1 MIHFKKFFLFT
12 LLFFFAGC
20 ASDEPQGLSDAELIQ
35 AIIDADNK
43 IEVDMESLPSSA
55 RSTMED
61 GYLSEYY
68 HLQSLKA
75 SMLGYEV
82 SIAGKPGRLGKRSE
96 IYFDVDGKKLDYSEY
111 EKDSWFYDDDFYN
124 RSESGDKR
132 DWECFSIEY
141 PITVTTPNGN
151 TYTFEDE
158 ESVKEYYEAYEI
170 DEDISVVY
178 PINITDNDGE
188 LIVIDSD
195 ERLEEAYKDCYGRGR
210 DWVEN
215 KKCFSLVYP
224 VSYLMPDGTTIEIS
238 ADDEESWTELK
249 SWYDDNPNS
258 DERPSL
264 QYPVDIIYEIDVE
277 EGTQDVRVVT
287 INSEDEMTSAKEEC
301 REMWGEYYD
310 DWEER
315 ECFELVYPV
324 SYLMPDGTT
333 IEISADDEESWTELK
348 SWYDDNPNSDERPSL
363 QYPVDII
370 YEIDVEEGTQDVRVV
385 TINSEDEMTS
395 AKEECRE
402 MWGEYYDDWEERE
415 CFELVYPVSYLMPD
429 GTTIEISADDEESW
443 AEYKSWYDD
452 NPESDERPSLQYPVE
467 ITYRTEEGTETQII
481 NSEEEMISA
490 KEECREVE
498 NEEDEGYECYEYVY
512 PITFILPDESTV
524 EISGED
530 DESGWGL
537 IRRFYEQ
544 NPNYEEEPA
553 LQFPVEVVVEGDMV
567 LVIDTSEDWE
577 VFIEENCDRQE

>member
-1 MIHFKKFFLFT
+1 MNHFKKFFLFT
-12 LLFFFAGC
+12 LLLFFAGC
-20 ASDEPQGLSDAELIQ
+20 ANDEPQGLSDAELIQ

-43 IEVDMESLPSSA
+43 IEVEMESLPSSA
-55 RSTMED
+55 RATMED

-96 IYFDVDGKKLDYSEY
+96 IYFNVDGKKLDYSEY

-124 RSESGDKR
+124 RTESGDKR

-195 ERLEEAYKDCYGRGR
+195 ERLKEAYKDCYGRGR

-224 VSYLMPDGTTIEIS
+224 VSYLMPDGTTIEI
-238 ADDEESWTELK
+238 A
-249 SWYDDNPNS
+249 
-258 DERPSL
+258 
-264 QYPVDIIYEIDVE
+264 
-277 EGTQDVRVVT
+277 
-287 INSEDEMTSAKEEC
+287 
-301 REMWGEYYD
+301 
-310 DWEER
+310 
-315 ECFELVYPV
+315 
-324 SYLMPDGTT
+324 
-333 IEISADDEESWTELK
+333 
-348 SWYDDNPNSDERPSL
+348 
-363 QYPVDII
+363 
-370 YEIDVEEGTQDVRVV
+370 
-385 TINSEDEMTS
+385 
-395 AKEECRE
+395 
-402 MWGEYYDDWEERE
+402 
-415 CFELVYPVSYLMPD
+415 
-429 GTTIEISADDEESW
+429 ADDEESW

-537 IRRFYEQ
+537 IRSFYEQ

-567 LVIDTSEDWE
+567 LIIDTSEDWE

>member
-1 MIHFKKFFLFT
+1 MSHFKKFFLFT

-20 ASDEPQGLSDAELIQ
+20 ANDEPQGLSDAELIQ

-195 ERLEEAYKDCYGRGR
+195 ERLKEAYKDCYGRGR

-215 KKCFSLVYP
+215 KKCFS
-224 VSYLMPDGTTIEIS
+224 
-238 ADDEESWTELK
+238 
-249 SWYDDNPNS
+249 
-258 DERPSL
+258 
-264 QYPVDIIYEIDVE
+264 
-277 EGTQDVRVVT
+277 
-287 INSEDEMTSAKEEC
+287 
-301 REMWGEYYD
+301 
-310 DWEER
+310 
-315 ECFELVYPV
+315 
-324 SYLMPDGTT
+324 
-333 IEISADDEESWTELK
+333 
-348 SWYDDNPNSDERPSL
+348 
-363 QYPVDII
+363 
-370 YEIDVEEGTQDVRVV
+370 
-385 TINSEDEMTS
+385 
-395 AKEECRE
+395 
-402 MWGEYYDDWEERE
+402 
-415 CFELVYPVSYLMPD
+415 LVYPVSYLMPD

>member
-1 MIHFKKFFLFT
+1 MSHFKKFFLFT

-20 ASDEPQGLSDAELIQ
+20 ASDEPQGLSDADLIQ

-170 DEDISVVY
+170 DEDILVVY

-195 ERLEEAYKDCYGRGR
+195 ERLKEAYKDCYGRGR

-215 KKCFSLVYP
+215 KKCFS
-224 VSYLMPDGTTIEIS
+224 
-238 ADDEESWTELK
+238 
-249 SWYDDNPNS
+249 
-258 DERPSL
+258 
-264 QYPVDIIYEIDVE
+264 
-277 EGTQDVRVVT
+277 
-287 INSEDEMTSAKEEC
+287 
-301 REMWGEYYD
+301 
-310 DWEER
+310 
-315 ECFELVYPV
+315 
-324 SYLMPDGTT
+324 
-333 IEISADDEESWTELK
+333 
-348 SWYDDNPNSDERPSL
+348 
-363 QYPVDII
+363 
-370 YEIDVEEGTQDVRVV
+370 
-385 TINSEDEMTS
+385 
-395 AKEECRE
+395 
-402 MWGEYYDDWEERE
+402 
-415 CFELVYPVSYLMPD
+415 LVYPVSYLMPD

-498 NEEDEGYECYEYVY
+498 NEGYECYEYVY

-553 LQFPVEVVVEGDMV
+553 LQFPVEVIVEGDMV

>member
-1 MIHFKKFFLFT
+1 MSHFKKFFLFT

-20 ASDEPQGLSDAELIQ
+20 ANDEPQGLSDAELIQ

-195 ERLEEAYKDCYGRGR
+195 ERLKEAYKDCYGRGR

-215 KKCFSLVYP
+215 KKCFS
-224 VSYLMPDGTTIEIS
+224 
-238 ADDEESWTELK
+238 
-249 SWYDDNPNS
+249 
-258 DERPSL
+258 
-264 QYPVDIIYEIDVE
+264 
-277 EGTQDVRVVT
+277 
-287 INSEDEMTSAKEEC
+287 
-301 REMWGEYYD
+301 
-310 DWEER
+310 
-315 ECFELVYPV
+315 
-324 SYLMPDGTT
+324 
-333 IEISADDEESWTELK
+333 
-348 SWYDDNPNSDERPSL
+348 
-363 QYPVDII
+363 
-370 YEIDVEEGTQDVRVV
+370 
-385 TINSEDEMTS
+385 
-395 AKEECRE
+395 
-402 MWGEYYDDWEERE
+402 
-415 CFELVYPVSYLMPD
+415 LVYPVSYLMPD

-567 LVIDTSEDWE
+567 LVIDASEDWE

>member
-1 MIHFKKFFLFT
+1 MSHFKKFFLFT

-43 IEVDMESLPSSA
+43 IEVEMESLPSSA

-61 GYLSEYY
+61 SYLSEYY

-96 IYFDVDGKKLDYSEY
+96 IYFNVDGKKLDYSEY

-124 RSESGDKR
+124 RTESGDKR

-195 ERLEEAYKDCYGRGR
+195 ERLKEAYKDCYGRGR

-215 KKCFSLVYP
+215 KKCFS
-224 VSYLMPDGTTIEIS
+224 
-238 ADDEESWTELK
+238 
-249 SWYDDNPNS
+249 
-258 DERPSL
+258 
-264 QYPVDIIYEIDVE
+264 
-277 EGTQDVRVVT
+277 
-287 INSEDEMTSAKEEC
+287 
-301 REMWGEYYD
+301 
-310 DWEER
+310 
-315 ECFELVYPV
+315 
-324 SYLMPDGTT
+324 
-333 IEISADDEESWTELK
+333 
-348 SWYDDNPNSDERPSL
+348 
-363 QYPVDII
+363 
-370 YEIDVEEGTQDVRVV
+370 
-385 TINSEDEMTS
+385 
-395 AKEECRE
+395 
-402 MWGEYYDDWEERE
+402 
-415 CFELVYPVSYLMPD
+415 LVYPVSYLMPD

-567 LVIDTSEDWE
+567 LIIDTSEDWE

>member
-1 MIHFKKFFLFT
+1 MSHFKKFFLFT

-20 ASDEPQGLSDAELIQ
+20 ANDEPQGLSDAELIQ

-43 IEVDMESLPSSA
+43 IEVEMESLPSSA

-96 IYFDVDGKKLDYSEY
+96 IYFNVDGKKLDYSEY

-124 RSESGDKR
+124 RTESGDKR

-195 ERLEEAYKDCYGRGR
+195 ERLKEAYKDCYGRGR

-215 KKCFSLVYP
+215 KKCFS
-224 VSYLMPDGTTIEIS
+224 
-238 ADDEESWTELK
+238 
-249 SWYDDNPNS
+249 
-258 DERPSL
+258 
-264 QYPVDIIYEIDVE
+264 
-277 EGTQDVRVVT
+277 
-287 INSEDEMTSAKEEC
+287 
-301 REMWGEYYD
+301 
-310 DWEER
+310 
-315 ECFELVYPV
+315 
-324 SYLMPDGTT
+324 
-333 IEISADDEESWTELK
+333 
-348 SWYDDNPNSDERPSL
+348 
-363 QYPVDII
+363 
-370 YEIDVEEGTQDVRVV
+370 
-385 TINSEDEMTS
+385 
-395 AKEECRE
+395 
-402 MWGEYYDDWEERE
+402 
-415 CFELVYPVSYLMPD
+415 LVYPVSYLMPD

-498 NEEDEGYECYEYVY
+498 NEDDEGYECYEYVY

-567 LVIDTSEDWE
+567 LIIDTSEDWE

>member
-1 MIHFKKFFLFT
+1 MSHFNKFFLFT

-20 ASDEPQGLSDAELIQ
+20 ANDEPQGLSDAELIQ

-43 IEVDMESLPSSA
+43 IEVEMESLPSSA

-96 IYFDVDGKKLDYSEY
+96 VYFDVDGKKLDYSEY

-195 ERLEEAYKDCYGRGR
+195 ERLKEAYKDCYGRGR

-215 KKCFSLVYP
+215 KKCFS
-224 VSYLMPDGTTIEIS
+224 
-238 ADDEESWTELK
+238 
-249 SWYDDNPNS
+249 
-258 DERPSL
+258 
-264 QYPVDIIYEIDVE
+264 
-277 EGTQDVRVVT
+277 
-287 INSEDEMTSAKEEC
+287 
-301 REMWGEYYD
+301 
-310 DWEER
+310 
-315 ECFELVYPV
+315 
-324 SYLMPDGTT
+324 
-333 IEISADDEESWTELK
+333 
-348 SWYDDNPNSDERPSL
+348 
-363 QYPVDII
+363 
-370 YEIDVEEGTQDVRVV
+370 
-385 TINSEDEMTS
+385 
-395 AKEECRE
+395 
-402 MWGEYYDDWEERE
+402 
-415 CFELVYPVSYLMPD
+415 LVYPVSYLMPD

>member
-1 MIHFKKFFLFT
+1 MSHFKKFFLFT

-20 ASDEPQGLSDAELIQ
+20 ANDEPQGLSDAELIQ

-124 RSESGDKR
+124 RSDSGDKR

-158 ESVKEYYEAYEI
+158 ESVKEYYEAYEM

-195 ERLEEAYKDCYGRGR
+195 ERLKEAYKDCYGRGR

-224 VSYLMPDGTTIEIS
+224 VSYLMPDGTIIEIS
-238 ADDEESWTELK
+238 A
-249 SWYDDNPNS
+249 N
-258 DERPSL
+258 
-264 QYPVDIIYEIDVE
+264 
-277 EGTQDVRVVT
+277 
-287 INSEDEMTSAKEEC
+287 
-301 REMWGEYYD
+301 
-310 DWEER
+310 
-315 ECFELVYPV
+315 
-324 SYLMPDGTT
+324 
-333 IEISADDEESWTELK
+333 
-348 SWYDDNPNSDERPSL
+348 
-363 QYPVDII
+363 
-370 YEIDVEEGTQDVRVV
+370 
-385 TINSEDEMTS
+385 
-395 AKEECRE
+395 
-402 MWGEYYDDWEERE
+402 
-415 CFELVYPVSYLMPD
+415 
-429 GTTIEISADDEESW
+429 DEESW

-524 EISGED
+524 ELSGED

-537 IRRFYEQ
+537 IRRFYEE

>member
-1 MIHFKKFFLFT
+1 MSHFKKFFLFT

-195 ERLEEAYKDCYGRGR
+195 ERLKEAYKDCYGRGR

-215 KKCFSLVYP
+215 KKCFS
-224 VSYLMPDGTTIEIS
+224 
-238 ADDEESWTELK
+238 
-249 SWYDDNPNS
+249 
-258 DERPSL
+258 
-264 QYPVDIIYEIDVE
+264 
-277 EGTQDVRVVT
+277 
-287 INSEDEMTSAKEEC
+287 
-301 REMWGEYYD
+301 
-310 DWEER
+310 
-315 ECFELVYPV
+315 
-324 SYLMPDGTT
+324 
-333 IEISADDEESWTELK
+333 
-348 SWYDDNPNSDERPSL
+348 
-363 QYPVDII
+363 
-370 YEIDVEEGTQDVRVV
+370 
-385 TINSEDEMTS
+385 
-395 AKEECRE
+395 
-402 MWGEYYDDWEERE
+402 
-415 CFELVYPVSYLMPD
+415 LVYPVSYLMPD

>member
-1 MIHFKKFFLFT
+1 MSHFKKFFLFT

-20 ASDEPQGLSDAELIQ
+20 ANDEPQGLSDAELIQ

-195 ERLEEAYKDCYGRGR
+195 ERLKEAYKDCYGRGR

-215 KKCFSLVYP
+215 KKCFS
-224 VSYLMPDGTTIEIS
+224 
-238 ADDEESWTELK
+238 
-249 SWYDDNPNS
+249 
-258 DERPSL
+258 
-264 QYPVDIIYEIDVE
+264 
-277 EGTQDVRVVT
+277 
-287 INSEDEMTSAKEEC
+287 
-301 REMWGEYYD
+301 
-310 DWEER
+310 
-315 ECFELVYPV
+315 
-324 SYLMPDGTT
+324 
-333 IEISADDEESWTELK
+333 
-348 SWYDDNPNSDERPSL
+348 
-363 QYPVDII
+363 
-370 YEIDVEEGTQDVRVV
+370 
-385 TINSEDEMTS
+385 
-395 AKEECRE
+395 
-402 MWGEYYDDWEERE
+402 
-415 CFELVYPVSYLMPD
+415 LVYPVSYLMPD

-467 ITYRTEEGTETQII
+467 ITYRTEQGTETQII

>member
-1 MIHFKKFFLFT
+1 MSHFKKFFLFT

-20 ASDEPQGLSDAELIQ
+20 ANDEPQGLSDAELIQ

-55 RSTMED
+55 KSTMED

-111 EKDSWFYDDDFYN
+111 EKDSWFYDDDFYS

-158 ESVKEYYEAYEI
+158 ESVKEYYEVYEI

-178 PINITDNDGE
+178 PINITDNNGE

-195 ERLEEAYKDCYGRGR
+195 ERLKDAYKDCYGRGR

-224 VSYLMPDGTTIEIS
+224 VSYLMPDG
-238 ADDEESWTELK
+238 A
-249 SWYDDNPNS
+249 
-258 DERPSL
+258 
-264 QYPVDIIYEIDVE
+264 
-277 EGTQDVRVVT
+277 
-287 INSEDEMTSAKEEC
+287 
-301 REMWGEYYD
+301 
-310 DWEER
+310 
-315 ECFELVYPV
+315 
-324 SYLMPDGTT
+324 
-333 IEISADDEESWTELK
+333 
-348 SWYDDNPNSDERPSL
+348 
-363 QYPVDII
+363 
-370 YEIDVEEGTQDVRVV
+370 
-385 TINSEDEMTS
+385 
-395 AKEECRE
+395 
-402 MWGEYYDDWEERE
+402 
-415 CFELVYPVSYLMPD
+415 
-429 GTTIEISADDEESW
+429 TIEISADDEESW

-530 DESGWGL
+530 DESSWGL

>member
-1 MIHFKKFFLFT
+1 
-12 LLFFFAGC
+12 
-20 ASDEPQGLSDAELIQ
+20 
-35 AIIDADNK
+35 
-43 IEVDMESLPSSA
+43 MESLPSSA

-61 GYLSEYY
+61 SYLSEYY

-96 IYFDVDGKKLDYSEY
+96 VYFDVDGKKLDYSEY

-124 RSESGDKR
+124 RTESGDKR

-195 ERLEEAYKDCYGRGR
+195 ERLKEAYKDCYGRGR

-215 KKCFSLVYP
+215 KKCFS
-224 VSYLMPDGTTIEIS
+224 
-238 ADDEESWTELK
+238 
-249 SWYDDNPNS
+249 
-258 DERPSL
+258 
-264 QYPVDIIYEIDVE
+264 
-277 EGTQDVRVVT
+277 
-287 INSEDEMTSAKEEC
+287 
-301 REMWGEYYD
+301 
-310 DWEER
+310 
-315 ECFELVYPV
+315 
-324 SYLMPDGTT
+324 
-333 IEISADDEESWTELK
+333 
-348 SWYDDNPNSDERPSL
+348 
-363 QYPVDII
+363 
-370 YEIDVEEGTQDVRVV
+370 
-385 TINSEDEMTS
+385 
-395 AKEECRE
+395 
-402 MWGEYYDDWEERE
+402 
-415 CFELVYPVSYLMPD
+415 LVYPVSYLMPD

-481 NSEEEMISA
+481 SSEEEMISA

-498 NEEDEGYECYEYVY
+498 NEDDEGYECYEYVY

>member
-1 MIHFKKFFLFT
+1 M
-12 LLFFFAGC
+12 A
-20 ASDEPQGLSDAELIQ
+20 
-35 AIIDADNK
+35 
-43 IEVDMESLPSSA
+43 
-55 RSTMED
+55 
-61 GYLSEYY
+61 
-68 HLQSLKA
+68 
-75 SMLGYEV
+75 
-82 SIAGKPGRLGKRSE
+82 
-96 IYFDVDGKKLDYSEY
+96 
-111 EKDSWFYDDDFYN
+111 
-124 RSESGDKR
+124 
-132 DWECFSIEY
+132 
-141 PITVTTPNGN
+141 
-151 TYTFEDE
+151 
-158 ESVKEYYEAYEI
+158 
-170 DEDISVVY
+170 
-178 PINITDNDGE
+178 
-188 LIVIDSD
+188 
-195 ERLEEAYKDCYGRGR
+195 
-210 DWVEN
+210 
-215 KKCFSLVYP
+215 
-224 VSYLMPDGTTIEIS
+224 
-238 ADDEESWTELK
+238 
-249 SWYDDNPNS
+249 
-258 DERPSL
+258 
-264 QYPVDIIYEIDVE
+264 
-277 EGTQDVRVVT
+277 
-287 INSEDEMTSAKEEC
+287 SAKEEC

-333 IEISADDEESWTELK
+333 IEISGDDEDGWVVIKL
-348 SWYDDNPNSDERPSL
+348 WYDDNPDSEERPSL

-370 YEIDVEEGTQDVRVV
+370 YEIDVEEGTQDVRIV

-402 MWGEYYDDWEERE
+402 MWGEYYGDWEERE

-429 GTTIEISADDEESW
+429 GTIIEISADDEESW

-481 NSEEEMISA
+481 NSEEEMTSA

>member
-1 MIHFKKFFLFT
+1 MSHCKKFFLFT

-43 IEVDMESLPSSA
+43 TEVDMESLPSSA

-195 ERLEEAYKDCYGRGR
+195 ERLKEAYKDCYGRGR

-215 KKCFSLVYP
+215 KK
-224 VSYLMPDGTTIEIS
+224 
-238 ADDEESWTELK
+238 
-249 SWYDDNPNS
+249 
-258 DERPSL
+258 
-264 QYPVDIIYEIDVE
+264 
-277 EGTQDVRVVT
+277 
-287 INSEDEMTSAKEEC
+287 
-301 REMWGEYYD
+301 
-310 DWEER
+310 
-315 ECFELVYPV
+315 
-324 SYLMPDGTT
+324 
-333 IEISADDEESWTELK
+333 
-348 SWYDDNPNSDERPSL
+348 
-363 QYPVDII
+363 
-370 YEIDVEEGTQDVRVV
+370 
-385 TINSEDEMTS
+385 
-395 AKEECRE
+395 
-402 MWGEYYDDWEERE
+402 

-481 NSEEEMISA
+481 NSEEEMTSA

-498 NEEDEGYECYEYVY
+498 NEESEGYECYEYVY

-537 IRRFYEQ
+537 IRRFYEE

>member
-1 MIHFKKFFLFT
+1 MNRFNKFFLFT
-12 LLFFFAGC
+12 FLFFFAGC
-20 ASDEPQGLSDAELIQ
+20 ANDEPQGLSDAELIQ

-43 IEVDMESLPSSA
+43 IEVEMESLPSSA

-61 GYLSEYY
+61 SYLSEYY

-111 EKDSWFYDDDFYN
+111 EKDSWFYDDDFY
-124 RSESGDKR
+124 RRTESGDKR

-141 PITVTTPNGN
+141 PITVTTPSGN

-195 ERLEEAYKDCYGRGR
+195 ERLKEAYKDCYGRGR

-224 VSYLMPDGTTIEIS
+224 VSYLMPDGTTIEI
-238 ADDEESWTELK
+238 T
-249 SWYDDNPNS
+249 
-258 DERPSL
+258 
-264 QYPVDIIYEIDVE
+264 
-277 EGTQDVRVVT
+277 
-287 INSEDEMTSAKEEC
+287 
-301 REMWGEYYD
+301 
-310 DWEER
+310 
-315 ECFELVYPV
+315 
-324 SYLMPDGTT
+324 
-333 IEISADDEESWTELK
+333 
-348 SWYDDNPNSDERPSL
+348 
-363 QYPVDII
+363 
-370 YEIDVEEGTQDVRVV
+370 
-385 TINSEDEMTS
+385 
-395 AKEECRE
+395 
-402 MWGEYYDDWEERE
+402 
-415 CFELVYPVSYLMPD
+415 
-429 GTTIEISADDEESW
+429 ADDEESW
-443 AEYKSWYDD
+443 AEFKSWYDD

-467 ITYRTEEGTETQII
+467 ITYRTEEGIETQII
-481 NSEEEMISA
+481 NSEEEMALA

-498 NEEDEGYECYEYVY
+498 NEEGEGYECYEYVY

-524 EISGED
+524 EILGED
-530 DESGWGL
+530 DEYGWGL
-537 IRRFYEQ
+537 IRRFYEE

-577 VFIEENCDRQE
+577 EFIEENCDRQE

>member
-1 MIHFKKFFLFT
+1 MSHFKKFFLFT

-195 ERLEEAYKDCYGRGR
+195 ERLKEAYKDCYGRGR

-301 REMWGEYYD
+301 REMWGEYYG

-315 ECFELVYPV
+315 ECFELVFPV
-324 SYLMPDGTT
+324 SYLMPDGT
-333 IEISADDEESWTELK
+333 I
-348 SWYDDNPNSDERPSL
+348 
-363 QYPVDII
+363 
-370 YEIDVEEGTQDVRVV
+370 
-385 TINSEDEMTS
+385 
-395 AKEECRE
+395 
-402 MWGEYYDDWEERE
+402 
-415 CFELVYPVSYLMPD
+415 
-429 GTTIEISADDEESW
+429 IEISADDEESW

>member
-195 ERLEEAYKDCYGRGR
+195 ERLKEAYKDCYGRGR

-277 EGTQDVRVVT
+277 EGTQDVNVVI
-287 INSEDEMTSAKEEC
+287 INSEDEMISAKEEC

-370 YEIDVEEGTQDVRVV
+370 YEIDVEEGTQDVNVV
-385 TINSEDEMTS
+385 IINSEDEMIS

-429 GTTIEISADDEESW
+429 GTIIEISADDEESW

-567 LVIDTSEDWE
+567 LIIDTSEDWE

>member
-1 MIHFKKFFLFT
+1 MSHFKKFFLFT

-43 IEVDMESLPSSA
+43 IEVEMESLPSSA

-96 IYFDVDGKKLDYSEY
+96 VYFDVDGKKLDYSEY
-111 EKDSWFYDDDFYN
+111 EKDSWFYDDDFYS
-124 RSESGDKR
+124 RTESGDKR

-195 ERLEEAYKDCYGRGR
+195 ERLKEAYKDCYGRGR

-238 ADDEESWTELK
+238 ADDEESW
-249 SWYDDNPNS
+249 
-258 DERPSL
+258 
-264 QYPVDIIYEIDVE
+264 
-277 EGTQDVRVVT
+277 
-287 INSEDEMTSAKEEC
+287 
-301 REMWGEYYD
+301 
-310 DWEER
+310 
-315 ECFELVYPV
+315 
-324 SYLMPDGTT
+324 
-333 IEISADDEESWTELK
+333 
-348 SWYDDNPNSDERPSL
+348 
-363 QYPVDII
+363 
-370 YEIDVEEGTQDVRVV
+370 
-385 TINSEDEMTS
+385 
-395 AKEECRE
+395 
-402 MWGEYYDDWEERE
+402 
-415 CFELVYPVSYLMPD
+415 
-429 GTTIEISADDEESW
+429 

-452 NPESDERPSLQYPVE
+452 NPEYNERPSLQYPVE

-567 LVIDTSEDWE
+567 LIIDTSEDWE

>member
-1 MIHFKKFFLFT
+1 MSHFKKFFLFT
-12 LLFFFAGC
+12 LLFLFAGC

-43 IEVDMESLPSSA
+43 VEVDMESLPSSA

-170 DEDISVVY
+170 DEDISGVY

-195 ERLEEAYKDCYGRGR
+195 ERLKEAYKDCYGRGR

-215 KKCFSLVYP
+215 KKCFS
-224 VSYLMPDGTTIEIS
+224 
-238 ADDEESWTELK
+238 
-249 SWYDDNPNS
+249 
-258 DERPSL
+258 
-264 QYPVDIIYEIDVE
+264 
-277 EGTQDVRVVT
+277 
-287 INSEDEMTSAKEEC
+287 
-301 REMWGEYYD
+301 
-310 DWEER
+310 
-315 ECFELVYPV
+315 
-324 SYLMPDGTT
+324 
-333 IEISADDEESWTELK
+333 
-348 SWYDDNPNSDERPSL
+348 
-363 QYPVDII
+363 
-370 YEIDVEEGTQDVRVV
+370 
-385 TINSEDEMTS
+385 
-395 AKEECRE
+395 
-402 MWGEYYDDWEERE
+402 
-415 CFELVYPVSYLMPD
+415 LVYPVSYLMPD

-481 NSEEEMISA
+481 NSEDEMISA

-530 DESGWGL
+530 DESGWEL

-567 LVIDTSEDWE
+567 LIIDTSEDWE

>member
-1 MIHFKKFFLFT
+1 M
-12 LLFFFAGC
+12 
-20 ASDEPQGLSDAELIQ
+20 
-35 AIIDADNK
+35 
-43 IEVDMESLPSSA
+43 
-55 RSTMED
+55 
-61 GYLSEYY
+61 
-68 HLQSLKA
+68 QSLKA

-96 IYFDVDGKKLDYSEY
+96 VYFDVDGKKLDYSEY
-111 EKDSWFYDDDFYN
+111 EKDSWFYDDFYS
-124 RSESGDKR
+124 RTESGDKR

-195 ERLEEAYKDCYGRGR
+195 ERLKEAYKDCYGRGR

-238 ADDEESWTELK
+238 ADDEESW
-249 SWYDDNPNS
+249 
-258 DERPSL
+258 
-264 QYPVDIIYEIDVE
+264 
-277 EGTQDVRVVT
+277 
-287 INSEDEMTSAKEEC
+287 
-301 REMWGEYYD
+301 
-310 DWEER
+310 
-315 ECFELVYPV
+315 
-324 SYLMPDGTT
+324 
-333 IEISADDEESWTELK
+333 
-348 SWYDDNPNSDERPSL
+348 
-363 QYPVDII
+363 
-370 YEIDVEEGTQDVRVV
+370 
-385 TINSEDEMTS
+385 
-395 AKEECRE
+395 
-402 MWGEYYDDWEERE
+402 
-415 CFELVYPVSYLMPD
+415 
-429 GTTIEISADDEESW
+429 
-443 AEYKSWYDD
+443 AEYKSWYDN

-481 NSEEEMISA
+481 SSEEEMISA

>member
-1 MIHFKKFFLFT
+1 MSHFKKFFLFT
-12 LLFFFAGC
+12 LLFLFVGC

-43 IEVDMESLPSSA
+43 VEVDMESLPSSA

-75 SMLGYEV
+75 SMLGYEI

-96 IYFDVDGKKLDYSEY
+96 VYFDVDGKKLDYSEY
-111 EKDSWFYDDDFYN
+111 EKDSWFYDDDFYS
-124 RSESGDKR
+124 RTESGDKR

-195 ERLEEAYKDCYGRGR
+195 ERLKEAYKDCYGRGR

-215 KKCFSLVYP
+215 KKCFS
-224 VSYLMPDGTTIEIS
+224 
-238 ADDEESWTELK
+238 
-249 SWYDDNPNS
+249 
-258 DERPSL
+258 
-264 QYPVDIIYEIDVE
+264 
-277 EGTQDVRVVT
+277 
-287 INSEDEMTSAKEEC
+287 
-301 REMWGEYYD
+301 
-310 DWEER
+310 
-315 ECFELVYPV
+315 
-324 SYLMPDGTT
+324 
-333 IEISADDEESWTELK
+333 
-348 SWYDDNPNSDERPSL
+348 
-363 QYPVDII
+363 
-370 YEIDVEEGTQDVRVV
+370 
-385 TINSEDEMTS
+385 
-395 AKEECRE
+395 
-402 MWGEYYDDWEERE
+402 
-415 CFELVYPVSYLMPD
+415 LVYPVSYLMPD

-481 NSEEEMISA
+481 SSEEEMISA

-530 DESGWGL
+530 DESGWEL

-567 LVIDTSEDWE
+567 LIIDTSEDWE

>member
-195 ERLEEAYKDCYGRGR
+195 ERLKEAYKDCYGRGR

-215 KKCFSLVYP
+215 KKCFS
-224 VSYLMPDGTTIEIS
+224 
-238 ADDEESWTELK
+238 
-249 SWYDDNPNS
+249 
-258 DERPSL
+258 
-264 QYPVDIIYEIDVE
+264 
-277 EGTQDVRVVT
+277 
-287 INSEDEMTSAKEEC
+287 
-301 REMWGEYYD
+301 
-310 DWEER
+310 
-315 ECFELVYPV
+315 
-324 SYLMPDGTT
+324 
-333 IEISADDEESWTELK
+333 
-348 SWYDDNPNSDERPSL
+348 
-363 QYPVDII
+363 
-370 YEIDVEEGTQDVRVV
+370 
-385 TINSEDEMTS
+385 
-395 AKEECRE
+395 
-402 MWGEYYDDWEERE
+402 
-415 CFELVYPVSYLMPD
+415 LVYPVSYLMPD

-498 NEEDEGYECYEYVY
+498 NEEDEGYECYEYIY